1 MAELTKVYKL
11 QTQKIVNGKL
21 YYDKI
26 LSVHS
31 SKEFL
36 LSIMRDLQRI
46 MEEDPTIFYSV
57 VWYQSVDI
65 SHLLQSL

>member
-1 MAELTKVYKL
+1 MSELTKYYKL
-11 QTQKIVNGKL
+11 QKQKFVNGRL
-21 YYDKI
+21 DQDII
-26 LSVHS
+26 LEVHP

-36 LSIMRDLQRI
+36 LSIMRDLQR

-65 SHLLQSL
+65 SQLKQSL